1 VPKLP
6 ATDQQSFRESDKMSE
21 KRRLSASDRKVVDLL
36 MVHSPQEI
44 NELGKRLGVT
54 ATAVRQRLG
63 RLMSMNY
70 VERSTVSEGRGRPVH
85 QYSLTEQ
92 GRLSCGNNLADLA
105 VALWQQV
112 QQIPDAAIRE
122 TVVSGAVDRLVDKY
136 NSEIVGESASE
147 RMEAISR
154 FFGERDLPVRFEQ
167 NDGLPVIS
175 VGGCLYPGLSDS
187 GTKICELEQ
196 QVLERVVGDE
206 VQLCTCQR
214 QGDRCCSFQVSQ
226 VQTDAVGK
234 VASGSMK

>member
-1 VPKLP
+1 M
-6 ATDQQSFRESDKMSE
+6 SDTHRISD
-21 KRRLSASDRKVVDLL
+21 SDREVVDML

-44 NELGKRLGVT
+44 NHLEQRLGVT

-63 RLMSMNY
+63 RLMSVGY
-70 VERSTVSEGRGRPVH
+70 VERSTVSSGRGRPVH

-92 GRLSCGNNLADLA
+92 GRLSGGNNLADLA

-122 TVVSGAVDRLVDKY
+122 GVVSGTIDRLVTKY
-136 NSEIVGESASE
+136 AAEISGDSASE
-147 RMEAISR
+147 RMASISQL
-154 FFGERDLPVRFEQ
+154 FGDRDLPVRFDQ
-167 NDGLPVIS
+167 NDDGLPVIS
-175 VGGCLYPGLSDS
+175 VGGCLYPGLSES

-214 QGDRCCSFQVSQ
+214 QGDTCCSFQAKSVEL
-226 VQTDAVGK
+226 DA
-234 VASGSMK
+234 AQ